1 MKINNINLL
10 VVIILVITDFFLKKH
25 IGKNEIFLELNKYK
39 FKFILAG
46 ILLLLL
52 IYSIMSRK
60 YLLFIFWLIILKIID
75 KFIYIYKN
83 KKI

>member
-10 VVIILVITDFFLKKH
+10 VVIILVIIDFFLKNH

-60 YLLFIFWLIILKIID
+60 YLLFIFCLIILKIID